1 MDERTDGFRVA
12 STTAGGAEVVPQ
24 RLHDRIAFE
33 IRFQE
38 PILKSVDTEYQL
50 PSLNPVVVNGY
61 LVYGHGEASKSGNGY
76 EAWYWFATLGQPLTR
91 VRGAARFGSAN
102 YNTPD
107 LARSMGVLF
116 GVAIARE
123 LSSS

>member
-1 MDERTDGFRVA
+1 MDERTDGFHVP

-38 PILKSVDTEYQL
+38 PILKSVETEYQL
-50 PSLNPVVVNGY
+50 PSLNPAVVNGY
-61 LVYGHGEASKSGNGY
+61 LVNGHGEASELGNGY
-76 EAWYWFATLGQPLTR
+76 EAWYWIAILGQPLTR

-107 LARSMGVLF
+107 LARAMGVLF
-116 GVAIARE
+116 GVAIAHE
-123 LSSS
+123 LPPS